1 MASPCC
7 GLPNPGT
14 CSAGAA
20 QKALQ
25 LQSHFVVN
33 LHDVLG
39 IVRRAPRRALSAR
52 RELLQ
57 PSDIAAFEAFLCA
70 QLTPGGGGGAAVL
83 SPAHALAVAHAWLRA
98 MRAAGGPG
106 AAAEERGAPRLAEAA
121 SAACLT
127 VLKEVAVETGGG
139 AGLGLVPA
147 AGAVRAPAPGAG
159 ARLKPGSEPKPA
171 LGTPLPGAA
180 ASAAAA
186 PALRPGL
193 EAAAGAAARLLQLL
207 CEAAPGQ
214 AARAAPAAWAAF
226 WAIASCAPACRR
238 PCTPSPV
245 GARVHCRLLRLIV
258 LD

>member
-1 MASPCC
+1 MQRALLRCTLLPVPVHTCVTCLGMQSRVLTNTGTLC
-7 GLPNPGT
+7 G
-14 CSAGAA
+14 SATAPPQTVPHHSKTRSLHSRSRLA
-20 QKALQ
+20 NVKALQ
-25 LQSHFVVN
+25 TTSSTDQHTRC
-33 LHDVLG
+33 G
-39 IVRRAPRRALSAR
+39 
-52 RELLQ
+52 
-57 PSDIAAFEAFLCA
+57 A
-70 QLTPGGGGGAAVL
+70 QVPG
-83 SPAHALAVAHAWLRA
+83 P
-98 MRAAGGPG
+98 
-106 AAAEERGAPRLAEAA
+106 
-121 SAACLT
+121 
-127 VLKEVAVETGGG
+127 
-139 AGLGLVPA
+139 
-147 AGAVRAPAPGAG
+147 
-159 ARLKPGSEPKPA
+159 RLKPGSEPKPA